1 MRGWC
6 HSCQLLHHSW
16 RWKVQGEEKCFSTEN
31 QFFLAFLTF
40 EKALLWLSRWG
51 GGVTRANFCI
61 TRGSLSW
68 LVAPRDAKVGTRD
81 TTPSPL
87 EPQQSLFKGLEGQK
101 ELIFSGKTFF
111 LTLDF
116 SSPLMMQKFAL
127 VTPPPQLSCHKKA
140 FSKVLKAK
148 KNWFSAENHFALPQ
162 TFHVALTNIVKY
174 YFQGSER
181 NFHCS
186 GYCFSAEVNPYTRGQ
201 NQIPKWEII
210 CCLTIKSHQSNK
222 LTITI
227 WVHTVFTKFWWPS
240 VQF

>member
-1 MRGWC
+1 MAKTFNQYEKNILLYWLEQREKSSVAAKWFSAENQFFFGLLDLWKGLFVALEMRGWC

-174 YFQGSER
+174 
-181 NFHCS
+181 
-186 GYCFSAEVNPYTRGQ
+186 
-201 NQIPKWEII
+201 
-210 CCLTIKSHQSNK
+210 
-222 LTITI
+222 
-227 WVHTVFTKFWWPS
+227 
-240 VQF
+240 